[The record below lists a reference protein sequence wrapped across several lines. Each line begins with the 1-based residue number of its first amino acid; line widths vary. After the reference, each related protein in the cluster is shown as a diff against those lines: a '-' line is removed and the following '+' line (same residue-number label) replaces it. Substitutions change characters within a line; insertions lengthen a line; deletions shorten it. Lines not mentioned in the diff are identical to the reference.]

1 MEEMLTLSMQNFGL
15 QIFKNEMRMNSM
27 HDTFLFDIDGTLVSM
42 ELDFVQIR
50 KEVDALLVSH
60 GYPEE
65 RLHKTASTLETIT
78 SAVEYMQVEG
88 LDWEL
93 AKKEAETYL
102 ESVELEAASK
112 AVLIKGADTVL
123 KLLKDSRKKVG
134 VITRNNRR
142 VVLSIL
148 EKSGLSLYVDIVLAR
163 DDVEKVKPDPDHVL
177 RALEKLNSSPDKTV
191 VIGDHIFEIEAG
203 NTVGCFTI
211 GVLTG
216 SGTRETLK
224 DADMIVDSIDDLNE
238 IIMEL

>member
-1 MEEMLTLSMQNFGL
+1 
-15 QIFKNEMRMNSM
+15 M
-27 HDTFLFDIDGTLVSM
+27 HDTFLFDVDGTLVSM

-50 KEVDALLVSH
+50 KHVDALLVSK

-65 RLHKTASTLETIT
+65 QLNRDASTLETIT
-78 SAVEYMQVEG
+78 SAVEYMRGKG

-93 AKKEAETYL
+93 AKKEADNYL
-102 ESVELEAASK
+102 EGVELEAAFR

-123 KLLKDSRKKVG
+123 ELLKKHNKKVG

-142 VVLSIL
+142 VVLNIL
-148 EKSGLSLYVDIVLAR
+148 EKSGLSVYVDIVLAR
-163 DDVEKVKPDPDHVL
+163 NDVEKVTPHPDHVVQ
-177 RALEKLNSSPDKTV
+177 ALDKLNSLSEKTV
-191 VIGDHIFEIEAG
+191 VVGDHHFEIEAG
-203 NTVGCFTI
+203 NAAGCYTV

-224 DADMIVDSIDDLNE
+224 DADMILDSINDLKE